1 MDLRQFSSWND
12 LTIFCFPIINQKILY
27 KLSLDPMMTLDIF
40 DLQEDDGGVWD
51 SMPKL
56 CDEIIRQ
63 TTERKVTTNGQTG
76 I

>member
-1 MDLRQFSSWND
+1 
-12 LTIFCFPIINQKILY
+12 
-27 KLSLDPMMTLDIF
+27 MTLDMF

-51 SMPKL
+51 SMPKQ